1 MQLALLNEDGIKLLD
16 IEGTLE
22 EYYKYIG
29 CSCIDIVT
37 RKAGDTYFDIICD
50 DEGLLKDNPRV
61 SAVDMK
67 GYPMLVG
74 NLIFTH
80 TDDKG
85 ETVEVTDEDVATIMD
100 AVGIAVAEDGRLM
113 GMVVQLDY

>member
-1 MQLALLNEDGIKLLD
+1 MQLVLFNEEGIKLLD

-50 DEGLLKDNPRV
+50 DEGLLKDNPRI
-61 SAVDMK
+61 SAVDMQ
-67 GYPMLVG
+67 GNPMLVG

-80 TDDKG
+80 TDDEG

-100 AVGIAVAEDGRLM
+100 EVGIAVSSDDKII
-113 GMVVQLDY
+113 GMVIQLDY